1 MPSYNLAIVGMGN
14 VARALLRLLISK
26 ETDLRRRY
34 DIRWRLTGVATRRTG
49 WIADPDGLNPLAVL
63 HGHSLMQHGNTAQP
77 RNLREW
83 LEKTR
88 ADVFFEATSL
98 NVKTG
103 QPATEHLR
111 MALDL
116 GMHAITANK
125 GPIVHAYHELTA
137 LAKEKNRQFLYEST
151 VMDGVPVF
159 SMFPN
164 GLPATELRGFSGV
177 LNSTTNVVL
186 TEIEKGRSMDEAV
199 KRAQAMGIAETDPTA
214 DLGGWDAAV
223 KVVAL
228 AIVLMGANVRLEHVQ
243 RTGIRELSEEK
254 IRSVPTAW
262 SAACVPKCC
271 LLPIFSQT
279 SRAAAQRSV
288 LTWTFSGYR
297 SSSTIPASKPR
308 ATACLPISCGPC
320 ASETLAGASSVGNKP
335 LRDRQRRSH
344 PVGVADIE
352 QHSFRNFAGHFPRF
366 QVENKQ
372 GLTALHFTGIGALFP
387 DSSQNGARV
396 ISEIHGQPH

>member
-34 DIRWRLTGVATRRTG
+34 DIRWRLTGIATRRTG
-49 WIADPDGLNPLAVL
+49 WIADPDGLNPLAAL
-63 HGHSLMQHGNTAQP
+63 HGHSLIQHGNTTQP
-77 RNLREW
+77 RSLREW
-83 LEKTR
+83 LEKSR
-88 ADVFFEATSL
+88 ADVLFEATSL

-111 MALDL
+111 TALEL

-159 SMFPN
+159 SMFPH
-164 GLPATELRGFSGV
+164 GLPATDIRGFCGV

-186 TEIEKGRSMDEAV
+186 TEIEKGRSMEEAV

-214 DLGGWDAAV
+214 DLDGWDAAV

-228 AIVLMGANVRLEHVQ
+228 AIVLMGANVRLEQVQ

-254 IRSVPTAW
+254 IRSV
-262 SAACVPKCC
+262 
-271 LLPIFSQT
+271 
-279 SRAAAQRSV
+279 RAAGMRYKLVCRAERRGDGVDCRVQPEILLASDP
-288 LTWTFSGYR
+288 LANLEG
-297 SSSTIPASKPR
+297 SSSAIRFDLDVFGLSLVEHNPGVEATGYGLLADFLR
-308 ATACLPISCGPC
+308 AVRP
-320 ASETLAGASSVGNKP
+320 
-335 LRDRQRRSH
+335 
-344 PVGVADIE
+344 
-352 QHSFRNFAGHFPRF
+352 
-366 QVENKQ
+366 
-372 GLTALHFTGIGALFP
+372 
-387 DSSQNGARV
+387 
-396 ISEIHGQPH
+396 